1 MILNVGMFFWKLELG
16 RVQPAEARLLTW
28 ECTTNFDEIPDLG
41 TLESLFEKEFPRTCC
56 RLQECGGIYRIWH
69 LVSFNSS
76 EGRRSRFL
84 VALVEKP
91 FEKSKRRVLPAQ
103 IWFAAAADQM
113 IRSKNL
119 QVVDGNCDG
128 NYLCYGFDE
137 NMLRILVFFEGRLCH
152 WSEEVFAEGL
162 SECVQET
169 KMNQAL
175 ERFRRFLKSD
185 ALFSRAK
192 CFEEICLQEKSALD
206 LSRVHFRRASRDS
219 FWRGRDLQKPES
231 ISMDAAHVA
240 REFAEGLLGHKWGW
254 LLALTVIG
262 VAWNWRTDA
271 DWNESLKNA
280 VAPNSIE
287 LSLPPERTADEE
299 LRDLISLQEMQGVS
313 VAAVPRC
320 ELPDFSLKGVVG
332 EKLAIIT
339 LESAT
344 RALHGEGSRTLVVGD
359 SLGSFTVHAIGRE
372 RMEFICG
379 DSSIVKKVGTH
390 EL

>member
-1 MILNVGMFFWKLELG
+1 MILNVGMFFWKLGLG
-16 RVQPAEARLLTW
+16 RVLPAEARLLTW
-28 ECTTNFDEIPDLG
+28 ECTTNFDDVPDLR

-91 FEKSKRRVLPAQ
+91 FEKCKRRVLPAQ
-103 IWFAAAADQM
+103 IWFAAVADQM

-119 QVVDGNCDG
+119 QAVDGDCDG

-137 NMLRILVFFEGRLCH
+137 NVLRILVFFEGRLCH

-162 SECVQET
+162 SECVRET
-169 KMNQAL
+169 KMDQAL

-192 CFEEICLQEKSALD
+192 YFEEVRLLGNFSQMQFNEAC
-206 LSRVHFRRASRDS
+206 RDS
-219 FWRGRDLQKPES
+219 LWRGRDLLKSEAV
-231 ISMDAAHVA
+231 SMDAAHVV
-240 REFAEGLLGHKWGW
+240 REFAEGLLGRKWGW
-254 LLALTVIG
+254 LLVLMVIG
-262 VAWNWRTDA
+262 VAWIWRTDA

-280 VAPNSIE
+280 VAPVSIE
-287 LSLPPERTADEE
+287 LSLPPEWAADEE
-299 LRDLISLQEMQGVS
+299 LRELNSLQESRGNS
-313 VAAVPRC
+313 VAAAPRC
-320 ELPDFSLKGVVG
+320 KLPDFSLKGVVG
-332 EKLAIIT
+332 EKLAMIT

-344 RALHGEGSRTLVVGD
+344 GALRGEVSRTLAVGD
-359 SLGSFTVHAIGRE
+359 SLGSFTVRAIGRE
-372 RMEFICG
+372 RMELACG
-379 DSSIVKKVGTH
+379 DSLLVRKVGAH
-390 EL
+390 EP